1 MKIDNKTKYLTKQ
14 KFVSLLNK
22 SLLLREILF
31 HYQIYAIL
39 NSICSLHSNKFWN
52 LMLLYMRQIEA
63 KQFV

>member
-31 HYQIYAIL
+31 HYQI
-39 NSICSLHSNKFWN
+39 
-52 LMLLYMRQIEA
+52 
-63 KQFV
+63 